1 MQKFDI
7 FIKLPRD
14 ISDQL
19 LPLITTNVSEGDI
32 KISRRVFTRDSIS
45 TGSVVLDVTVA
56 VVSSSSACLAI
67 TNIITTWIK
76 TRSSKSIKLKH
87 GSIEI
92 EATGLTKEEVSEII
106 HRYGSVEL
114 AQDEE

>member
-1 MQKFDI
+1 MPKFDI

-19 LPLITTNVSEGDI
+19 LPIITANTSAEEI
-32 KISRRVFTRDSIS
+32 KISRRVFTRDSLS

-76 TRSSKSIKLKH
+76 ARNSKSIKLKH

-92 EATGLTKEEVSEII
+92 EATGLTQEEVSAII
-106 HRYGSVEL
+106 QRYGNVEIT
-114 AQDEE
+114 QDEE

>member
-1 MQKFDI
+1 MPKFDI

-19 LPLITTNVSEGDI
+19 LPIITANISAEDI
-32 KISRRVFTRDSIS
+32 KISRRVFNRDSIS

-67 TNIITTWIK
+67 ANIITTWIK
-76 TRSSKSIKLKH
+76 AKNSKSIKLKH
-87 GSIEI
+87 GSISI
-92 EATGLTKEEVSEII
+92 EATGLTKDEVSEII
-106 HRYGSVEL
+106 QKYGSVEL
-114 AQDEE
+114 EQDEE